1 MSPSRSPYWD
11 NWKGLA
17 IIAVVTIHATW
28 ATELF
33 PPHSFNWQFGIWLRQ
48 LVNFA
53 VPMFLAL
60 AGYFAAGARDMSARE
75 YYDRRIWRI
84 LAPYAVWTLIYLA
97 IRTPGTLPS
106 THEIVRGFLFGTGI
120 GIGYFVVVLL
130 QFVAITPSLTRPKS
144 IRTHITIIC
153 VATIV
158 GLAFSYH
165 IRLQPSGFFSTFPG
179 NSLIFLFWYPFY
191 HVGLL
196 IRLRGFDTVLQTTKP
211 ALLWSLLILTL
222 TFSLLEGYF
231 WANRGHYEIGVEQIK
246 ASSFAA
252 SLVLILIAVSYAGG
266 RSRLDGESWLTF
278 LGRNSYAIYLIHLL
292 PMSLFRA
299 WVGRSGP
306 LFEVQPAYIGVAVLV
321 ALASCAAFILG
332 ARKVFSDR
340 LSRIIL
346 G

>member
-60 AGYFAAGARDMSARE
+60 AGYFAATARE
-75 YYDRRIWRI
+75 MSPRAYYNRRIWRI

-106 THEIVRGFLFGTGI
+106 THEIIRGFLFGTGI

-130 QFVAITPSLTRPKS
+130 QFVAITPLLARLKS
-144 IRTHITIIC
+144 IRAHIAIIC
-153 VATIV
+153 AATLL

-196 IRLRGFDTVLQTTKP
+196 IRSRSFDPILQNLNP
-211 ALLWSLLILTL
+211 AFLWSLLILTL
-222 TFSLLEGYF
+222 TFSVLEGYF

-246 ASSFAA
+246 FSSFAV
-252 SLVLILIAVSYAGG
+252 SLVLFLIAVSYSG
-266 RSRLDGESWLTF
+266 RRSWIDGESWLTF

-299 WVGRSGP
+299 SVGRSGP
-306 LFEVQPAYIGVAVLV
+306 LFEAQPAYIVAAVLV
-321 ALASCAAFILG
+321 SLLSCTMFIAAVRTVLPDRMCRIVLG
-332 ARKVFSDR
+332 
-340 LSRIIL
+340 
-346 G
+346 